1 MRTGPL
7 IGIALVGLAPL
18 ALIAGRAQI
27 RDGVY
32 AVPIGEA
39 RQVLAKTG
47 LPPLV
52 FGSNEPEVRVEADG
66 PSRIVWILHQD
77 GAEIMRFV
85 ALLSPDGQTSTR
97 IGLDLVGATQGR
109 FGGTG
114 ERLRQNEAIRHL
126 YLVAMEERI
135 ASALEHRP
143 FNEAA
148 IMPATVAAT
157 AANIGRISADI
168 DRIAEADQRRERENI
183 ERAYR
188 EEAAGR
194 SR

>member
-7 IGIALVGLAPL
+7 IGIALLGLAPV
-18 ALIAGRAQI
+18 AMIAGRAQT

-39 RQVLAKTG
+39 RKVLEGSG

-52 FGSNEPEVRVEADG
+52 FGSDEPEVAVRAEG

-77 GAEIMRFV
+77 GAEMMRFV
-85 ALLSPDGQTSTR
+85 ASLSPDGETSTR
-97 IGLDLVGATQGR
+97 ISLDLVGATQGR
-109 FGGTG
+109 FRNTG
-114 ERLRQNEAIRHL
+114 ERLRQNGAIRHL
-126 YLVAMEERI
+126 YLVAMEEQI
-135 ASALEHRP
+135 ASTLEGRP
-143 FNEAA
+143 FNRAA
-148 IMPATVAAT
+148 ILPATAAAA
-157 AANIGRISADI
+157 AANIGRLSADM
-168 DRIAEADQRRERENI
+168 DRIAEADHRRERENI

-188 EEAAGR
+188 EEAAGV

>member
-1 MRTGPL
+1 M
-7 IGIALVGLAPL
+7 
-18 ALIAGRAQI
+18 IAGRAQT

-52 FGSNEPEVRVEADG
+52 FGSEEPDFAVETEG
-66 PSRIVWILHQD
+66 PSRIVWILRQD
-77 GAEIMRFV
+77 GAEIMRFT
-85 ALLSPDGQTSTR
+85 AALSPEGDASTR
-97 IGLDLVGATQGR
+97 VSLDLVGATQGR

-135 ASALEHRP
+135 ASALERRP
-143 FNEAA
+143 YNEAA
-148 IMPATVAAT
+148 IVPATVAAT
-157 AANIGRISADI
+157 AANIGRISQDV
-168 DRIAEADQRRERENI
+168 DRIAAADQRRERENI